1 MIVTLRA
8 VMGTKEM
15 HSLVL
20 LEREV
25 GICYSAD
32 DHLTKS
38 KARNANCAISWRLTD
53 AMQTTP

>member
-1 MIVTLRA
+1 
-8 VMGTKEM
+8 MGTKEM